1 MRPLGV
7 GRMCACFCVCAIAWV
22 AQCLARAC
30 AFLCSLSRLW
40 AKGFLG
46 GKWPDELVILVEKF
60 AEVRQIDRGCF
71 RFLFLRTI
79 SG

>member
-1 MRPLGV
+1 VLGV
-7 GRMCACFCVCAIAWV
+7 CKRVPVWCVRTHFQFV
-22 AQCLARAC
+22 VV
-30 AFLCSLSRLW
+30 LCSLSRLW